1 MIKTVPPPEQIVQ
14 AHQYLYY
21 VLGTPILSDYSYD
34 MYCSKHG
41 IYGGGGSDR
50 AADYHPSIRV
60 LAERLLKENK

>member
-50 AADYHPSIRV
+50 ASDYPAAIRAIA
-60 LAERLLKENK
+60 LNMLKENK